1 MVRVVRVHIVARVAV
16 VRRVGG
22 GRGVARRRATQGPL
36 PGMGVWEF
44 LSIWFLFLFKFYDF
58 TWNTTNNT
66 VKRNFRRFA
75 RTSGTFQGTLQR
87 FIVIKKCT
95 NYFTITTFLSLIIGG
110 GGDSTED

>member
-44 LSIWFLFLFKFYDF
+44 LSIWFLFLFKFMILPGILQ
-58 TWNTTNNT
+58 TTRSKET
-66 VKRNFRRFA
+66 SEDLREHPGLFRE
-75 RTSGTFQGTLQR
+75 LY
-87 FIVIKKCT
+87 KD
-95 NYFTITTFLSLIIGG
+95 LS
-110 GGDSTED
+110 